1 MQNFHFETYPVT
13 LPLLCLTAQ
22 TAVECKIAGGEA
34 VSCLSVHATAVPTG
48 KEVLSGEFRYG
59 GKLLFS
65 VICEDAE
72 GQLRRIERG
81 AEFSH
86 VIEDPSLAP
95 SHEGNLRLFVAKT
108 SVRRENG
115 SVYATAIVSAT
126 AEIYAPTELRYLA
139 DTDAICRKEEIA
151 VSRLAFCGGTIEA
164 EDEFETDYLNDVLS
178 HIEQILVERAECGGG
193 FVSVEGKI
201 ALLISALRE
210 EGLTSFERLVP
221 FRAELPCAAATQ
233 KTPVRME
240 ASLRSAKI
248 SANTDEE
255 KGKTS
260 LLAEFT
266 IELVGSVWERS
277 YFPAV
282 TDAFSES
289 CELTCLR
296 EERELSVPV
305 RRQSLT
311 ERVAGTCACTVSLDF
326 SSSVQSIVSAEAKGK
341 AEGGKIEGTIV
352 AKAIVADKDG
362 FRKGAEFTLPF
373 SIDAKEEGEVSLL
386 VCGLKI
392 SQRREGEP
400 EAEATLKGVVTVFD
414 REKSSRIVDCREGEA
429 YAPTAAAISVYLP
442 CAGDGLWETAK
453 RLRQSPQEVERCNP
467 ELTYPLTGKER
478 IVIYRR
484 KEVSF

>member
-1 MQNFHFETYPVT
+1 MHHFHFETYPAT

-34 VSCLSVHATAVPTG
+34 TSCLSVHAAAVPTG
-48 KEVLSGEFRYG
+48 KEILSGEFRYG
-59 GKLLFS
+59 GKVLFS

-72 GQLRRIERG
+72 GQLHRIERG

-86 VIEDPSLAP
+86 AIEDPSLAP

-115 SVYATAIVSAT
+115 SVYATAIVSA
-126 AEIYAPTELRYLA
+126 AVEIFAPSELRYLA

-151 VSRLAFCGGTIEA
+151 ASRFVFCSGTIEA

-178 HIEQILVERAECGGG
+178 HAEQILVERAECGGG
-193 FVSVEGKI
+193 FVTVEGKI
-201 ALLISALRE
+201 NLLISALRE

-221 FRAELPCAAATQ
+221 FRAELPCAAAAQ
-233 KTPVRME
+233 KVPARVD
-240 ASLRSAKI
+240 AALRSAKI

-266 IELVGSVWERS
+266 VEFSGGVWERS

-305 RRQSLT
+305 RQIALT
-311 ERVAGTCACTVSLDF
+311 ERVSGTCACTVALDF
-326 SSSVQSIVSAEAKGK
+326 SSSVQTIVSAEAKGR
-341 AEGGKIEGTIV
+341 AEGGKIEGTIA

-373 SIDAKEEGEVSLL
+373 SFDAKEAGEVSLL
-386 VCGLKI
+386 ACGLKI
-392 SQRREGEP
+392 SQRREGEA
-400 EAEATLKGVVTVFD
+400 EAEATLKGVVTVSGKE
-414 REKSSRIVDCREGEA
+414 RSERIVDCCEGEA
-429 YAPTAAAISVYLP
+429 YEPNAAAISVYLP